1 MQYVPTTEQTKSLK
15 STAQVGYIL
24 ALIGTFIPFL
34 GLATLIIAYIKRDDA
49 VGTFVHSHF
58 RYQIRTFWFALL
70 WAVIGFATFMVGV
83 GIVVLIVAGIWVL
96 YRNIKGLLRLLDN
109 RNMYTEATGT
119 ASTGLGSHEPGA
131 TRPRGIGPF

>member
-49 VGTFVHSHF
+49 AGSFVHSHF

-70 WAVIGFATFMVGV
+70 WAVLGLVTLMVGV
-83 GIVVLIVAGIWVL
+83 GFVVLIVAGIWVL

-109 RNMYTEATGT
+109 RYMYVEPTGAASMGYGFTQGREPTTED
-119 ASTGLGSHEPGA
+119 
-131 TRPRGIGPF
+131 GPF